1 MVAAP
6 FAAIL
11 SDKFGRRKAM
21 FTGAIVIIVGAVVVS
36 TSSTVAQFV
45 VGRLILGMGIQVMTV
60 AAPAYAVEV
69 SPPQWRGRCTGKSV
83 PPRQDKEN
91 AQRPK

>member
-11 SDKFGRRKAM
+11 SDRFGRRKAM
-21 FTGAIVIIVGAVVVS
+21 FLGAIVIIVGAVIVA

-45 VGRLILGMGIQVMTV
+45 VGRFVLGMGIQVMTV
-60 AAPAYAVEV
+60 AAPAYAVEI
-69 SPPQWRGRCTGKSV
+69 SPPHWRGRCTGMFQMKIT
-83 PPRQDKEN
+83 
-91 AQRPK
+91 